1 MEQYI
6 DKEHFDDE
14 KTKQSYQRILNRSC
28 RANSID
34 SQSSGTGSDTEN
46 ERNIDPFQVE
56 LYVSSIQDKINQF
69 LKDTTMYA
77 CFKFPYARNKIKPIR
92 TKITSMKLELAS
104 NCCMLVS
111 INYDEIKIKSKR
123 SFDDCEISIYV
134 LQTETGEIVQTI
146 SGLLGSEKPSPTQKT
161 KKFMQIT
168 NTVMGDG
175 LSGLRPDKPLDFEKE
190 QSSFSKCDCIDSN
203 ELVIHE
209 ELQDKKKVSFTITS
223 DLDISEVSMWFKVG
237 YLDYTCE

>member
-1 MEQYI
+1 MEQFM
-6 DKEHFDDE
+6 DKEHIDDE

-28 RANSID
+28 RAGSIG
-34 SQSSGTGSDTEN
+34 SQSSGTSSDTEN
-46 ERNIDPFQVE
+46 ERKIDPFQVE

-69 LKDTTMYA
+69 LKETTMYV
-77 CFKFPYARNKIKPIR
+77 CFKFPYARTKIKPIR

-123 SFDDCEISIYV
+123 SFDECEISIYT
-134 LQTETGEIVQTI
+134 LNTETQ
-146 SGLLGSEKPSPTQKT
+146 KP

-168 NTVMGDG
+168 NTVMG
-175 LSGLRPDKPLDFEKE
+175 E
-190 QSSFSKCDCIDSN
+190 CIDSN

-209 ELQDKKKVSFTITS
+209 ELQDKKKVAFTITS
-223 DLDISEVSMWFKVG
+223 DLDINEVSMWFKVG